1 MKRIPFYIILLIL
14 TFLAPVRR
22 VDIEHLEPVE
32 AVFAVRKGNQITLA
46 TDTGASGTGDDVAQA
61 LIDLEETTP
70 GIVFL
75 DTAHYLLLSTDAQ
88 EDVNQL
94 RQHLKGSVQLCMF
107 EGEQDPE
114 KAIEHLK
121 VYGKL
126 PQIKDWN
133 PAEPLPVLTEEKIIE
148 K

>member
-1 MKRIPFYIILLIL
+1 MKRLPFYIILLIL

-22 VDIEHLEPVE
+22 VEIEHLEPVE
-32 AVFAVRKGNQITLA
+32 AVFAVRNGNQITLT
-46 TDTGASGTGDDVAQA
+46 TDTGASGSGDDVAQA

-75 DTAHYLLLSTDAQ
+75 DTARYLLLSTDAQ
-88 EDVNQL
+88 EDVLQL
-94 RQHLKGSVQLCMF
+94 RHHLKGSVRLCMF
-107 EGEQDPE
+107 EGKQDPE
-114 KAIEHLK
+114 KAVRHLE
-121 VYGKL
+121 VFGKL

-133 PAEPLPVLTEEKIIE
+133 PADSLPILTEEKIIE

>member
-1 MKRIPFYIILLIL
+1 MMRILCSIVLLVL

-22 VDIEHLEPVE
+22 VEIEHLEPVE
-32 AVFAVRKGNQITLA
+32 AVFAVRNGEQITLT
-46 TDTGASGTGDDVAQA
+46 TDTGASGTGDDVTQA

-75 DTAHYLLLSTDAQ
+75 DTARYLLLSTNVQ

-94 RQHLKGSVQLCMF
+94 RQHLKGSVRVCVF
-107 EGEQDPE
+107 EGTRDPQKSIAYLE
-114 KAIEHLK
+114 

-126 PQIKDWN
+126 PKIKDWN
-133 PAEPLPVLTEEKIIE
+133 PSDPLPVLTEEKIIE

>member
-1 MKRIPFYIILLIL
+1 MKRILFYIVLLIL

-32 AVFAVRKGNQITLA
+32 AVFVVRNGNQITLT
-46 TDTGASGTGDDVAQA
+46 TDTGASGTGDDVVQA
-61 LIDLEETTP
+61 MIDLEQTTP

-75 DTAHYLLLSTDAQ
+75 DTARYLLLSADAQ

-114 KAIEHLK
+114 KAIEHLE

-133 PAEPLPVLTEEKIIE
+133 PADPLPVLTEEKIIE